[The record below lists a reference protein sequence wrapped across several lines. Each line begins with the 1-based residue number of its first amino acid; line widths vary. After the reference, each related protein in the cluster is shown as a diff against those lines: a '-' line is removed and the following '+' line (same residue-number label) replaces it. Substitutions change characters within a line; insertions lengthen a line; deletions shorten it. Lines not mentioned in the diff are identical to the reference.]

1 MKVPPLWSRY
11 QRQSMTSPDRA
22 APALEPDHD
31 PARPSSGF
39 AVGGFVPGIDHSDPF
54 REAFE
59 HAVVPM
65 ALIAPDGKHL
75 RVNRAMSELVGRS
88 AEELVGASWQHITH
102 PTDIDVLLQSERAAL
117 GGGAAAFRVESRLL
131 RPDGE
136 LAWTVQ
142 SRVLATDGTGR
153 PLYFVAQFED
163 ITERK
168 RMEAALR
175 ERERFSRD
183 VLDSLVSPTA
193 VLDTDGTIVAVNRAW
208 RRFGEGAGAEPGTA
222 GRGSNYLEACER
234 SGTLEALAAAEG
246 IRSILGGARTE
257 FVMDYP
263 CHPPGGEGWYSLRVT
278 PLSGV
283 DHGAVVCHIDIS
295 DRKRFETQLIEQ
307 AVVDP
312 LTGLPNRRSFMEG
325 LAEAQTAPGAGD
337 LAVLFLDLDRFK
349 VVNDSLGHEAG
360 DRLLAEVGARLRE
373 AIRPTD
379 LVARFGG
386 DEFVA
391 LCRSVRGEAQAM
403 AIADRLTHAVS
414 APYSVDESDVYVT
427 ASIGIALADERLSPE
442 DLVRAANT
450 AMHRAKRWS
459 HPQVFDEAMRDRSA
473 ERLSTESALHRALER
488 DEFRLHY
495 QPAVS
500 LVDGRIV
507 GVEALLRWE
516 HPERGLVLPAEF
528 IPVAEESGLIVPIGR
543 WVLEEACRQAE
554 RWRRFGRETWLSL
567 NLSAHQLTAPGLV
580 AEVRAALEE
589 TSADPGRLHLEITE
603 SALLEDTESVD
614 RVVRALK
621 DLGVRL
627 SIDDFGTGYSSL
639 AHLKRLAVDTLKIDR
654 SFVDGLGRE
663 AEDTAIVMAVL
674 GMARSLGL
682 SVVAE
687 GVETEEQLE
696 ALRDLGCTLA
706 QGFYFAR
713 PEPPESVARLLSRR
727 PA

>member
-1 MKVPPLWSRY
+1 MP
-11 QRQSMTSPDRA
+11 SPDRA

-31 PARPSSGF
+31 PGQPPGDFATVGF
-39 AVGGFVPGIDHSDPF
+39 APGIDHSDPF

-59 HAVVPM
+59 QAVVPM

-75 RVNRAMSELVGRS
+75 RVNRAMCELAGRT
-88 AEELVGASWQHITH
+88 AEELIGASWQHVTH
-102 PTDIDVLLQSERAAL
+102 PTDIDVLLTHERTAL
-117 GGGAAAFRVESRLL
+117 DGGPPTFREESRLV
-131 RPDGE
+131 RPDGGV
-136 LAWTVQ
+136 AWTVQ
-142 SRVLATDGTGR
+142 SRVLASDRSGR
-153 PLYFVAQFED
+153 PLYFVAQLED

-193 VLDTDGTIVAVNRAW
+193 VLDADGAIVAVNRAW
-208 RRFGEGAGAEPGTA
+208 RRFGEDAGADPKAAGPGA
-222 GRGSNYLEACER
+222 NYLEVCER
-234 SGTLEALAAAEG
+234 SASLEALAAAEG
-246 IRSILGGARTE
+246 IRAILGRAREE
-257 FVMDYP
+257 FVMDYR
-263 CHPPGGEGWYSLRVT
+263 CHPLGGEGWFSLRVT

-295 DRKRFETQLIEQ
+295 DRKRFENQLIEQ

-312 LTGLPNRRSFMEG
+312 LTGLPNRRSFVES
-325 LAEAQTAPGAGD
+325 LVEAQAGPGAGN

-349 VVNDSLGHEAG
+349 VVNDSMGHEAG
-360 DRLLAEVGARLRE
+360 DRLLAEVGARLHD

-386 DEFVA
+386 DEFAV
-391 LCRSVRGEAQAM
+391 LCRAVRSEAQAVT
-403 AIADRLTHAVS
+403 IAERLADAVS
-414 APYSVDESDVYVT
+414 APFKVDGDDVYVT
-427 ASIGIALADERLSPE
+427 ASTGIALAAESLSPE
-442 DLVRAANT
+442 DLLRAADT
-450 AMHRAKRWS
+450 AMYRAKRWARP
-459 HPQVFDEAMRDRSA
+459 HQVFDETMRTRSA
-473 ERLSTESALHRALER
+473 QRLSMESALHRAMER
-488 DEFRLHY
+488 EEFRLHY

-500 LVDGRIV
+500 ILDGRIV
-507 GVEALLRWE
+507 GVEALLRWN
-516 HPERGLVLPAEF
+516 HPERGLVLPGEF

-554 RWRRFGRETWLSL
+554 RWRRFGRKTWLSL
-567 NLSAHQLTAPGLV
+567 NLSAHQLAAPELV
-580 AEVRAALEE
+580 EEVRAALEE
-589 TSADPGRLHLEITE
+589 TATDPARLHLEITE
-603 SALLEDTESVD
+603 SALMEDTDGVA
-614 RVVRALK
+614 RVVGALK

-663 AEDTAIVMAVL
+663 PEDTAIVMAVL

-687 GVETEEQLE
+687 GVETEEQLT

-706 QGFYFAR
+706 QGFLFAR

-727 PA
+727 SA

>member
-1 MKVPPLWSRY
+1 
-11 QRQSMTSPDRA
+11 MTSPDRA
-22 APALEPDHD
+22 APALEPDQD
-31 PARPSSGF
+31 PARPPTGF
-39 AVGGFVPGIDHSDPF
+39 AVNGFVPGIDHSDPF

-59 HAVVPM
+59 HAIVPM

-75 RVNRAMSELVGRS
+75 RVNPAMSELAGRR
-88 AEELVGASWQHITH
+88 AEDLVGASWQHLTH
-102 PTDIDVLLQSERAAL
+102 PSDIDVLLHRERAAL
-117 GGGAAAFRVESRLL
+117 NGGTAAFRVESRLV

-136 LAWTVQ
+136 VAWTVQ
-142 SRVLATDGTGR
+142 SRFLATDGADR

-183 VLDSLVSPTA
+183 VLDSLVAPTA

-208 RRFGEGAGAEPGTA
+208 RRFGEGAGADPGAA
-222 GRGSNYLEACER
+222 GPGSNYLDVCER

-246 IRSILGGARTE
+246 IRAILGGAREE
-257 FVMDYP
+257 FTMDYP
-263 CHPPGGEGWYSLRVT
+263 CHPPGGEGWFSLRVT

-283 DHGAVVCHIDIS
+283 DHGAVVCHFDIS

-312 LTGLPNRRSFMEG
+312 LTGLPNRRSFIER
-325 LAEAQTAPGAGD
+325 LAEAQSAPGAD
-337 LAVLFLDLDRFK
+337 HLAVLFLDLDRFK
-349 VVNDSLGHEAG
+349 VVNDSLGHGAG
-360 DRLLAEVGARLRE
+360 DRLLTEVGARLRE
-373 AIRPTD
+373 AVRPTD

-391 LCRSVRGEAQAM
+391 LCRSVLDESRAV
-403 AIADRLTHAVS
+403 AIAERLAHAVS
-414 APYSVDESDVYVT
+414 APISVEGNDVYVT

-442 DLVRAANT
+442 DLLRAANT

-459 HPQVFDEAMRDRSA
+459 RPNQVFDEAMRVRSA
-473 ERLSTESALHRALER
+473 ERLTMESALHRALER

-500 LVDGRIV
+500 LIDGRIV

-516 HPERGLVLPAEF
+516 HPGRGLVLPAEF

-580 AEVRAALEE
+580 EEVRVALEE
-589 TSADPGRLHLEITE
+589 TSADPARLHLEITE
-603 SALLEDTESVD
+603 SALMEDTESVD

-682 SVVAE
+682 TVVAE
-687 GVETEEQLE
+687 GVETEEQLD

-706 QGFYFAR
+706 QGFFFAR
-713 PEPPESVARLLSRR
+713 PEPPESVARRLSRQ

>member
-1 MKVPPLWSRY
+1 
-11 QRQSMTSPDRA
+11 MTSPDRA

-31 PARPSSGF
+31 PGHPPASFSAP
-39 AVGGFVPGIDHSDPF
+39 GFVPGIDHSDPF

-59 HAVVPM
+59 QAVVPT

-75 RVNRAMSELVGRS
+75 RVNRAMCDLTGRS
-88 AEELVGASWQHITH
+88 AEELVGTSWQHITH
-102 PTDIDVLLQSERAAL
+102 PVDIDVLLGPERAAL
-117 GGGAAAFRVESRLL
+117 DGGVSAFRAESRLV
-131 RPDGE
+131 RPDGGV
-136 LAWTVQ
+136 AWTVQ
-142 SRVLATDGTGR
+142 SWALATDGSGR
-153 PLYFVAQFED
+153 PLYFVAQLED

-183 VLDSLVSPTA
+183 VLDSLVAPTA
-193 VLDTDGTIVAVNRAW
+193 VLDADGTIVAVNRAW
-208 RRFGEGAGAEPGTA
+208 RRYGEGAGADPGSA
-222 GRGSNYLEACER
+222 GPGANYLAVCER
-234 SGTLEALAAAEG
+234 SATLEALAAAEG
-246 IRSILGGARTE
+246 IRAILAGAREE
-257 FVMDYP
+257 FVMDYS
-263 CHPPGGEGWYSLRVT
+263 CHPPGGEGWFSLRVT

-283 DHGAVVCHIDIS
+283 DDGAVVCHIDIS
-295 DRKRFETQLIEQ
+295 DRKRFEIQLIEQ

-312 LTGLPNRRSFMEG
+312 LTGLPNRRSFVER
-325 LAEAQTAPGAGD
+325 LAEAQAGPGATD

-349 VVNDSLGHEAG
+349 VVNDSMGHQAG
-360 DRLLAEVGARLRE
+360 DRLLAEVGARLHD
-373 AIRPTD
+373 ALRPTD
-379 LVARFGG
+379 LLARFGG
-386 DEFVA
+386 DEFVV
-391 LCRSVRGEAQAM
+391 LCRSVRTEAQAVS
-403 AIADRLTHAVS
+403 IAGRLAQAVS
-414 APYSVDESDVYVT
+414 APFTVDGSEVYVT
-427 ASIGIALADERLSPE
+427 ASTGIALAAEGLSPE
-442 DLVRAANT
+442 DLLRAADT
-450 AMHRAKRWS
+450 AMYRAKRWGR
-459 HPQVFDEAMRDRSA
+459 PYQVFDEAMRVRST
-473 ERLSTESALHRALER
+473 ERLSMESALHRALER
-488 DEFRLHY
+488 EEFRLHY

-500 LVDGRIV
+500 ILDGRIV

-516 HPERGLVLPAEF
+516 HPDRGLILPAEF

-567 NLSAHQLTAPGLV
+567 NLSAHQLTAPDLV
-580 AEVRAALEE
+580 EEVRAALEE
-589 TSADPGRLHLEITE
+589 TATDPQRIHLEITE
-603 SALLEDTESVD
+603 SALMEDTDGVA

-621 DLGVRL
+621 ELGVRL

-687 GVETEEQLE
+687 GVETEEQLT

-713 PEPPESVARLLSRR
+713 PEPPESVARLLSSRS
-727 PA
+727 A

>member
-1 MKVPPLWSRY
+1 
-11 QRQSMTSPDRA
+11 MTSPDRA
-22 APALEPDHD
+22 APALEPDPD
-31 PARPSSGF
+31 PVRPPSGF
-39 AVGGFVPGIDHSDPF
+39 AAGGFVPGIDHSDPF

-59 HAVVPM
+59 RAVVPM

-75 RVNRAMSELVGRS
+75 RVNRAMSELAGRP
-88 AEELVGASWQHITH
+88 AEELVGSSWQHITH

-117 GGGAAAFRVESRLL
+117 AGGAGAFRVESRLV

-136 LAWTVQ
+136 VAWTVQ
-142 SRVLATDGTGR
+142 SRVLAADGAGR

-168 RMEAALR
+168 RLEAALR

-183 VLDSLVSPTA
+183 VLDSLVAPTA
-193 VLDTDGTIVAVNRAW
+193 VLDTDGAIVAVNRAW
-208 RRFGEGAGAEPGTA
+208 RRFGDDAGADPGSA
-222 GRGSNYLEACER
+222 GPGSNYLETCER
-234 SGTLEALAAAEG
+234 AGTLEALAAAEG
-246 IRSILGGARTE
+246 IRAILGGARQE

-263 CHPPGGEGWYSLRVT
+263 CHPPGGEGWFSLRVT

-312 LTGLPNRRSFMEG
+312 LTGLPNRRSFVERV
-325 LAEAQTAPGAGD
+325 AEAQAAPGAGD

-349 VVNDSLGHEAG
+349 VVNDSLGHEAA

-373 AIRPTD
+373 TIRPTD

-391 LCRSVRGEAQAM
+391 LCRSVRGEAQAV
-403 AIADRLTHAVS
+403 AIAERLADAVS
-414 APYSVDESDVYVT
+414 APFSVDGNEVYVT
-427 ASIGIALADERLSPE
+427 ASTGIALADERLSPE
-442 DLVRAANT
+442 DLLRAANT

-459 HPQVFDEAMRDRSA
+459 RPHQVFDEAMRDRSA
-473 ERLSTESALHRALER
+473 DRLSLESALHRALER

-500 LVDGRIV
+500 LVDGGIV

-516 HPERGLVLPAEF
+516 HPDRGLVLPAEF

-580 AEVRAALEE
+580 EEVRAALEE

-603 SALLEDTESVD
+603 SALMEDTESVD
-614 RVVRALK
+614 RVVRSLK